1 LGDDSTQAGSENSPN
16 RIRFDFRQNQAVP
29 TSALSEIEGRVNDQ
43 LRENFEVTDVTTSLD
58 EARAMGAMALFGEK
72 YGERVRVVS
81 IGDDW
86 SRELCAGTHV
96 KQTGDI
102 GIVTILGESSIGSG
116 VRRVDALVGA
126 GAYGYNAKERALV
139 SQLSGLLNVR
149 SEELPDRVGSLVA
162 KLKESEKELANLRQ
176 AQIMASAGKLADDAL
191 RVGSA
196 RVIAHDLGEVADPNA
211 LRTLATD
218 LRNRLGE
225 GDASVV
231 AVAGTL
237 KERPQVVIVTNQAAR
252 DLGVK
257 AGALAKTASGILGGG
272 GGGKD
277 DMAQGGGQNAAA
289 LPQALEGIVSAVRE
303 VAGA

>member
-1 LGDDSTQAGSENSPN
+1 M
-16 RIRFDFRQNQAVP
+16 
-29 TSALSEIEGRVNDQ
+29 NDQ
-43 LRENFEVTDVTTSLD
+43 LRENFEVTDITTSLD

-102 GIVTILGESSIGSG
+102 GMITILGESSIGSG

-126 GAYGYNAKERALV
+126 GAYGHNAKERALV
-139 SQLSGLLNVR
+139 SQLTGLLNVR
-149 SEELPDRVGSLVA
+149 PDELPTRIESLVA
-162 KLKESEKELANLRQ
+162 KLKESEKELTSMRQ
-176 AQIMASAGKLADDAL
+176 AQIMASAGKLAQDAT
-191 RVGSA
+191 RVGSVK
-196 RVIAHDLGEVADPNA
+196 VIAHNLGEIGDGNA
-211 LRTLATD
+211 LRALATD

-231 AVAGTL
+231 AISGVF
-237 KERPQVVIVTNQAAR
+237 KDRPQVVVVTNKSAR
-252 DLGVK
+252 DLGIK

-277 DMAQGGGQNAAA
+277 DMAQGGGQNATA
-289 LPQALEGIVSAVRE
+289 LPAALEGIVENIRE
-303 VAGA
+303 VVGA